1 MTEENPIPVSAPAAK
16 PKSAR
21 RRARE
26 FAVQGV
32 YQWQLTGDTVNGIE
46 RYLKESSPAF
56 GKADEALFRAIF
68 YGVLKDPKAL
78 EAALA
83 PHIDRPFNEVS
94 PVEAAVLFTG
104 AFEIAHMPETPY
116 PVIVNEAIE
125 LAKTFGGTDGHKFVN
140 GVLDK
145 LAGQLR
151 PVEVEAVRAKRR
163 G

>member
-1 MTEENPIPVSAPAAK
+1 MTEEKHIPVPAPAAK
-16 PKSAR
+16 PRSAR

-32 YQWQLTGDTVNGIE
+32 YQWQLTGDTVHGIE

-56 GKADEALFRAIF
+56 SRADETLFRAIF
-68 YGVLKDPKAL
+68 YGVLKDPEAL
-78 EAALA
+78 KAALV
-83 PHIDRPFNEVS
+83 PHIDRPFDEVS
-94 PVEAAVLFTG
+94 PVEAAVLFTA
-104 AFEIAHMPETPY
+104 AFEIAQMPETPY

-125 LAKTFGGTDGHKFVN
+125 LAKTFGGTDGHRFVN

-145 LAGQLR
+145 LAAEAR
-151 PVEVEAVRAKRR
+151 PVELEAVRAKRR